1 MKKKAVSDKRNT
13 VSQRIPDT
21 EPDIAPDHNSILV
34 NGEHESR
41 KIQKL
46 SLMAGINLIDGK
58 VIGQVKES
66 KDPKEFIDFLRRI
79 DLHHE
84 PQTAIHMILDND
96 SSHRSKIVLDY
107 LATRPGRFKFTFS
120 PEHTTWLNL
129 IENLFRKL
137 MRFKMRGQHFENQQ
151 QLDEYIE
158 DLLHKMNQVPVV
170 PLWDGKVE
178 EIKQAFNA

>member
-1 MKKKAVSDKRNT
+1 MKSDQDGSLYFFDSPTAEFNEKKAVSDKRNT

-58 VIGQVKES
+58 VIGLVK
-66 KDPKEFIDFLRRI
+66 
-79 DLHHE
+79 
-84 PQTAIHMILDND
+84 DND

-120 PEHTTWLNL
+120 PEHTAWLNL

-137 MRFKMRGQHFENQQ
+137 MRFKMRGQHFENQK

-158 DLLHKMNQVPVV
+158 DLLHTMNQVPVV